1 MKEKTTPAESASR
14 VCYETMEAHARS
26 CIQRWLQE
34 LLEAEVSEFL
44 GRARSQRRAEL
55 EEPRAGYRNGY
66 GKPRKVAL
74 TAGTITVRRPRIR
87 NLEQRFE
94 SRVLPLYPERG

>member
-1 MKEKTTPAESASR
+1 M
-14 VCYETMEAHARS
+14 MEAHARR

-34 LLEAEVSEFL
+34 LLEAEVTELL
-44 GRARSQRRAEL
+44 GRDKSQRRAEL
-55 EEPRAGYRNGY
+55 EEPRAGYRNGH

-74 TAGTITVRRPRIR
+74 TAGTITLRRPRVR

-94 SRVLPLYPERG
+94 SRVLPLFKRRSSASCILAD